1 MIDVLSDIERICSM
15 GAVVVFIAG
24 FPEEQSDGAI
34 SIWRLRGKLVKE
46 RDESGVEGI

>member
-1 MIDVLSDIERICSM
+1 M

-24 FPEEQSDGAI
+24 LPEEQSDGTI

-46 RDESGVEGI
+46 RDETGVEGI

>member
-1 MIDVLSDIERICSM
+1 MIDVLSDIECICSM

-24 FPEEQSDGAI
+24 LPEEQSDGTI

-46 RDESGVEGI
+46 RDETGVEGI

>member
-1 MIDVLSDIERICSM
+1 MIDVLGDVERICSM

-24 FPEEQSDGAI
+24 FPGEQSDGAI

-46 RDESGVEGI
+46 RDETGVEGI

>member
-1 MIDVLSDIERICSM
+1 M

>member
-1 MIDVLSDIERICSM
+1 MIDVLSDIECICSM

-24 FPEEQSDGAI
+24 LPEEQSDGTI

-46 RDESGVEGI
+46 RDEAGVEGI